1 MLSFI
6 LQQSPVLQALIIFLH
21 GLTVLGISILFIQW
35 QQKHSSLLTR
45 HTPVP
50 TFFVSVSSV
59 FALLL
64 AFHVSSIWARQH
76 DAQKAFIQN
85 QAAVQRFNQYTGED
99 ILKLPKLNQQL
110 REFVALTVEKEWIQ
124 ANNREA
130 NQEVEVLLKSM
141 RDSVVRLSGTLAA
154 PVHSHLFKLLDDL
167 SRSRTEIL
175 WIGGHQND
183 GKAWFVILILGLL
196 SSLSIA
202 AVHFERPEAGITALV
217 LFALATSVAYWSIL
231 DAENPFKDRVLF
243 NPETL
248 LTVLNKQY
256 PINTDVG
263 LVVKQYQ

>member
-6 LQQSPVLQALIIFLH
+6 LDQSPLIQALIIVLH
-21 GLTVLGISILFIQW
+21 GLGVLGVSLWFIQW
-35 QQKHSSLLTR
+35 QQKHSALTL

-76 DAQKAFIQN
+76 DGQKAFIQN
-85 QAAVQRFNQYTGED
+85 QAAVQRFNQYTGEG
-99 ILKLPKLNQQL
+99 ILKMPKLNQQL
-110 REFVALTVEKEWIQ
+110 REFVALTVQKEWIES
-124 ANNREA
+124 NNRVA
-130 NQEVEVLLKSM
+130 NPEVEVLLKSL
-141 RDSVVRLSGTLAA
+141 RASVVSLSGTLSA

-183 GKAWFVILILGLL
+183 GKPWLVILTLGLL

-202 AVHFERPEAGITALV
+202 AVHFERPEAGKTALI

-231 DAENPFKDRVLF
+231 DAENPFKNYATF
-243 NPETL
+243 NPEAL
-248 LTVLNKQY
+248 LMALN
-256 PINTDVG
+256 DVPPLNPDTG
-263 LVVKQYQ
+263 S